1 MSFQLS
7 IATHQCRHH
16 RYRLQ
21 PPLNLSNSK
30 LLLPRLSVAVQR
42 TSLSLLT
49 APGWMREEKRG
60 ILSLLLCPVTNAIF
74 LPGWDRRAPP
84 CLKLP
89 TLDLLV
95 QFAIQGVRLSGDM
108 QYFHY
113 RFRNLFLFWKWMY
126 TGCHSRC
133 PCWTTTFSHRVL
145 DHLPGTR
152 LKQGK
157 EGKRRV
163 DLEWTF

>member
-30 LLLPRLSVAVQR
+30 RLLPRLSVAVQR

-49 APGWMREEKRG
+49 APGWMREEKKG
-60 ILSLLLCPVTNAIF
+60 ILSWLLCLVTNEMF
-74 LPGWDRRAPP
+74 CPGWDRRAPP

-95 QFAIQGVRLSGDM
+95 QFAIRGVRLSGDM
-108 QYFHY
+108 QCFEY
-113 RFRNLFLFWKWMY
+113 RFRILFWKLMY
-126 TGCHSRC
+126 IGCHSRC

-152 LKQGK
+152 LKK
-157 EGKRRV
+157 DTEGKRRV
-163 DLEWTF
+163 DLVWTF